1 MATDYFNI
9 LRRNSSFLNDCV
21 SLYGLTTDEITARYA
36 TLLGEYEEQFG
47 KMGDFFF
54 SSPGRIE
61 LVGNHTD
68 HNGGKVIAAAVS
80 IDIAAVV
87 SPSADGIIRIWKDDF
102 MVEVDT
108 SKEFEPDREIKGPWA
123 LVIGVVEYFKKA
135 GMRVGGFTATMHT
148 TIPLGAG
155 VSSSSAYELMTAE
168 ILNTFYNDRNLDVT
182 FKALSS
188 QYSENNYLFKPSGLM
203 DQLTIS
209 AGGVSLMDFANL
221 KAPTIESTVWE
232 FKNLDVFVIATGGD
246 HSDLTDD
253 YAAIKSEMNS
263 VAKYFNKDILREV
276 DPAEFTA
283 KKEEIRKVVGDRA
296 IDRAEHFFEENE
308 RVEKAFRAVQKKDE
322 KTFLA
327 CINESGLSSRYKLKN
342 CYSEKAGNHNIEEGL
357 DKVAKIKGVV
367 ASRVHGGGF
376 AGTILVFVKKN
387 RSDAAQ
393 EEFNEIFGEE
403 SVFKVAIRKPG
414 ATCVAKIS

>member
-36 TLLGEYEEQFG
+36 TLLSEYEEQFG
-47 KMGDFFF
+47 KMGEFFF

-68 HNGGKVIAAAVS
+68 HNGGKVLAAAVS

-87 SPSADGIIRIWKDDF
+87 SPSTDGIIRIWKDGF

-108 SKEFEPDREIKGPWA
+108 NKETKPDIEIKGPWA
-123 LVIGVVEYFKKA
+123 LVMGVVDYFRKA
-135 GMRVGGFTATMHT
+135 GMQVGGFTAAMHT

-155 VSSSSAYELMTAE
+155 VSSSSAYELMSAE
-168 ILNTFYNDRNLDVT
+168 ILNTFYNSRNLGVT
-182 FKALSS
+182 FKALAS

-209 AGGVSLMDFANL
+209 AGGVSLMDFQKL
-221 KAPTIESTVWE
+221 TEPTIESTTWE
-232 FKNLDVFVIATGGD
+232 FKNLDIFVIATGGD
-246 HSDLTDD
+246 HSNLTDD
-253 YAAIKSEMNS
+253 YAAIKSEMNA
-263 VAKYFNKDILREV
+263 VAKFFGKDILREV
-276 DPAEFTA
+276 DPNEFAA
-283 KKEEIRKVVGDRA
+283 KKEELKGVVSERA
-296 IDRAEHFFEENE
+296 INRAEHFFEENV
-308 RVEKAFRAVQKKDE
+308 RVDEAFRAVKKKDE
-322 KTFLA
+322 KAFLA
-327 CINESGLSSRYKLKN
+327 CINASGNSSRYKLQN
-342 CYSEKAGNHNIEEGL
+342 CYSEKAGNHNIENGL
-357 DKVAKIKGVV
+357 DAVAKIKGVV
-367 ASRVHGGGF
+367 AYRVHGGGF

-387 RSDAAQ
+387 HSEDAQ
-393 EEFNEIFGEE
+393 EKFNEIFGEE